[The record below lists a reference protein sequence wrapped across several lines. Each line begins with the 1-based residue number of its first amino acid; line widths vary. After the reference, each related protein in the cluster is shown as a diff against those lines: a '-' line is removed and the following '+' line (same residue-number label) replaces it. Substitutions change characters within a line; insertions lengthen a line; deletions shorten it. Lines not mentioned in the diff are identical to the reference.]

1 MFQKHVKR
9 KIKETLREKKHS
21 AKAFNDL
28 FSDYLKSL
36 NVKVDKNLLDKN
48 EEHIEDSVLS
58 VYENHL
64 IIEKIERN
72 TEIRNFSIKFAAIP
86 NTEQRKKFLN
96 IKKTF

>member
-1 MFQKHVKR
+1 MSKEK
-9 KIKETLREKKHS
+9 KETLREKKHS

-36 NVKVDKNLLDKN
+36 NLKVDKNLLNKN

-64 IIEKIERN
+64 IIEKVVRN
-72 TEIRNFSIKFAAIP
+72 TEIINFSIKFAAVP